1 MFENFVEL
9 LGEKY
14 GFGAIVNTQPR
25 ATVINWAYFVRRYFE
40 RPKIDYWVVLKVK
53 SYIAMKAPVKL
64 VMVGSRR
71 KKERRAARAGYA

>member
-1 MFENFVEL
+1 MKVKQL
-9 LGEKY
+9 
-14 GFGAIVNTQPR
+14 NTQPR

-40 RPKIDYWVVLKVK
+40 RPKIDCWLVLKVK

-64 VMVGSRR
+64 VMVGLRR